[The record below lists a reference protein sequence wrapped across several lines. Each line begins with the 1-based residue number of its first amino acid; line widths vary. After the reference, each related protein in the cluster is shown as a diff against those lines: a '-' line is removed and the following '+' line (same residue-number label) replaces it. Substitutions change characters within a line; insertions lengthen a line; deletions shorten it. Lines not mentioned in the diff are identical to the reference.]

1 MRNRPQENARNP
13 CILLFK
19 TFVLF
24 YSVLAWSTRR
34 CPGLWYYSYSY
45 SSTRN

>member
-19 TFVLF
+19 IYVLF
-24 YSVLAWSTRR
+24 YSVLFDVVQVYGIIHIVTPAL
-34 CPGLWYYSYSY
+34 GIKL
-45 SSTRN
+45 